1 VTVETV
7 MARAPT
13 AAAVPLGKQP
23 VALQGADGTT
33 LRGWYVPSRTGAA
46 VIALH
51 GTESDRNGVAPHA
64 RMLARHGYGVLAVDL
79 RGHGDSGGRST
90 SVPWMLDDDLDS
102 AIAWLSRRDDVD
114 DRRIGAVG
122 VSLGGEVALHT
133 AARRPELRAVVAEG
147 VVGSGPTD
155 LRHATRIR

>member
-51 GTESDRNGVAPHA
+51 GTESNRNGVAPHA

-114 DRRIGAVG
+114 DRRIGAAG
-122 VSLGGEVALHT
+122 SPSAAPARAAGGRGRG
-133 AARRPELRAVVAEG
+133 RRRQRSPRTCA
-147 VVGSGPTD
+147 T
-155 LRHATRIR
+155 ATRIR

>member
-23 VALQGADGTT
+23 AELQGADGTT

-90 SVPWMLDDDLDS
+90 SVPWKLDEDLDS

-122 VSLGGEVALHT
+122 VSS
-133 AARRPELRAVVAEG
+133 AARLRSTPRRA
-147 VVGSGPTD
+147 GPSCARSWPRASSAAAPPTCAT
-155 LRHATRIR
+155 ATRIR